1 MPLLASKRIYRDFL
15 KAYRA
20 GNHAVLDGDEPK
32 PQRADPAKRKD
43 YRADYKAS
51 MRPFLR
57 GIVVVFTLAL
67 IASILGLIL
76 PAATQYAVDHILLGN
91 RDRTQLMWFG
101 IAMLLLVFAQQAVFM
116 ARQWKMAV
124 LNAKVI
130 TRFRRR
136 LFRHLLHMPLGELAD
151 MKTGRIVSRLS
162 GDLDQVTGLLQVA
175 LITPGVS
182 LMKVIL
188 TIVMLLWIN
197 WKMALV
203 ATVLLPPLT
212 IINLIWVKK
221 IRPVYRA
228 LRKDR
233 ADIDGRVTEVFG
245 GIRVV
250 RGFAREI
257 GELRH
262 YAVANHAVAR
272 KGLYIRRFEQ
282 IVTLGWG
289 LLIPMVSLVVIWYGG
304 LRLLAG
310 EVTIGGIMA
319 FQMYIMMLLE
329 PVSVIVNSYG
339 ETQQSLAAMERV
351 FDILRRPIDKP
362 DSPTAVEAPLPIR
375 LIEFMDVSFSYRPE
389 RPVLHDVNLDVEAG
403 QTIAL
408 VGPSGSGKT
417 TMTHMVA
424 RFYDP
429 TRGVIRLNG
438 IDLRQI
444 RLRSFRGLLGYVP
457 QDVFLFDGTVHE
469 NIAFGLR
476 HATREQV
483 RQAAERANAHEFI
496 AKLPDGY
503 DSIIGER
510 GVKLSGGQAQRIS
523 IARAFLADPQILILD
538 EATSNLDTESEELIQ
553 ASMIEL
559 IAGRTTF
566 IIAHRLS
573 TIMHADKIVVIE
585 DGRISEVGTH
595 AELMARGEHYREMV
609 QRQTRRS
616 ELAATN

>member
-1 MPLLASKRIYRDFL
+1 
-15 KAYRA
+15 
-20 GNHAVLDGDEPK
+20 
-32 PQRADPAKRKD
+32 
-43 YRADYKAS
+43 
-51 MRPFLR
+51 
-57 GIVVVFTLAL
+57 
-67 IASILGLIL
+67 
-76 PAATQYAVDHILLGN
+76 
-91 RDRTQLMWFG
+91 
-101 IAMLLLVFAQQAVFM
+101 
-116 ARQWKMAV
+116 
-124 LNAKVI
+124 
-130 TRFRRR
+130 
-136 LFRHLLHMPLGELAD
+136 
-151 MKTGRIVSRLS
+151 
-162 GDLDQVTGLLQVA
+162 
-175 LITPGVS
+175 
-182 LMKVIL
+182 
-188 TIVMLLWIN
+188 
-197 WKMALV
+197 
-203 ATVLLPPLT
+203 
-212 IINLIWVKK
+212 
-221 IRPVYRA
+221 
-228 LRKDR
+228 
-233 ADIDGRVTEVFG
+233 
-245 GIRVV
+245 
-250 RGFAREI
+250 
-257 GELRH
+257 
-262 YAVANHAVAR
+262 
-272 KGLYIRRFEQ
+272 
-282 IVTLGWG
+282 
-289 LLIPMVSLVVIWYGG
+289 
-304 LRLLAG
+304 
-310 EVTIGGIMA
+310 
-319 FQMYIMMLLE
+319 
-329 PVSVIVNSYG
+329 
-339 ETQQSLAAMERV
+339 
-351 FDILRRPIDKP
+351 
-362 DSPTAVEAPLPIR
+362 
-375 LIEFMDVSFSYRPE
+375 MDVSFSYRPE

-503 DSIIGER
+503 DSIIGG